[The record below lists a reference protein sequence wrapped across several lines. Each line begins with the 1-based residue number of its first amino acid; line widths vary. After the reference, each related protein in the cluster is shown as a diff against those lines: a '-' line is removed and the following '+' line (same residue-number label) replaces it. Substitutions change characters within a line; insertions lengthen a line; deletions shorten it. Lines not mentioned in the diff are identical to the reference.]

1 LVALSQDHGFLD
13 EGPSSEPSRL
23 FFFSRSLPLNAIEL
37 DYAIRHFFH
46 VYAENLDEERF
57 DAWTGLFDPDQC
69 TYEIL
74 SKENKDLGLPL
85 PIMGCFTF
93 GMIKDRVAM
102 LAKGVLTY
110 RRSRLLRQVSNVQA
124 SFTEDGHVLAKAN
137 LVVYQ
142 SSEEGVSSLYMV
154 ARYEATLVLVDKR
167 TLVRKMAVIVES
179 FGIDTMLAV
188 PL

>member
-1 LVALSQDHGFLD
+1 MTAL
-13 EGPSSEPSRL
+13 
-23 FFFSRSLPLNAIEL
+23 EL
-37 DYAIRHFFH
+37 DHKTRQFFNTYANSLDQEDF
-46 VYAENLDEERF
+46 ALWLNLFE
-57 DAWTGLFDPDQC
+57 PQVC
-69 TYEIL
+69 SYEIL

-93 GMIKDRVAM
+93 GMIQDRVAM
-102 LAKGVLTY
+102 LAKGVLTF
-110 RRSRLLRQVSNVQA
+110 RRSSLMRQISNVQSQLLDDA
-124 SFTEDGHVLAKAN
+124 SIQATAN

-154 ARYEATLVLVDKR
+154 ARYAASLVQVQGDLKIK
-167 TLVRKMAVIVES
+167 KMSVIVES

>member
-1 LVALSQDHGFLD
+1 M
-13 EGPSSEPSRL
+13 
-23 FFFSRSLPLNAIEL
+23 NAIEL

-46 VYAENLDEERF
+46 VYAQNLDEEHF
-57 DAWTGLFDPDQC
+57 DAWTALFDPHQC

-74 SKENKDLGLPL
+74 SKENKDLDLPL
-85 PIMGCFTF
+85 PILGCFTF

-124 SFTEDGHVLAKAN
+124 SLTEEGSVHAMAN

-142 SSEEGVSSLYMV
+142 SNEEGVSSLYMV
-154 ARYEATLVLVDKR
+154 ARYEATLVLVEKR
-167 TLVRKMAVIVES
+167 MLLRKMAVVVES